1 MRYKSNPIT
10 QKAKS
15 SPFKMKYSGGKTPL
29 MFNPGP
35 NIDPVTG
42 EKPKPKETKFVDTNI
57 GQVAV
62 ERVTTIPGQERKTYE
77 EAGVSREEGEKYWKE
92 NPEKYKEY
100 LESKQPQQIVERR
113 GVNMLNTPRSMQP
126 GRNFFGLTIS
136 KDVGDKMSS
145 QDIGNLYRKAKELN
159 KNNKDML
166 DLIEMDFRRY
176 LRENKYKRG
185 SSKTKV
191 GDWERIN

>member
-1 MRYKSNPIT
+1 MRYKSNLIT

-29 MFNPGP
+29 MFNADP
-35 NIDPVTG
+35 NIDPITG
-42 EKPKPKETKFVDTNI
+42 EKPKPKETKFIDTKEGRI
-57 GQVAV
+57 AV
-62 ERVTTIPGQERKTYE
+62 ERQTVIPGQKVEKLAQPGTPEYDKWKAAV
-77 EAGVSREEGEKYWKE
+77 EA
-92 NPEKYKEY
+92 NPSIEDKYKD
-100 LESKQPQQIVERR
+100 QIITEKRDVK
-113 GVNMLNTPRSMQP
+113 MFNTPRSMQP

-145 QDIGNLYRKAKELN
+145 QAIGNLYRKAKELN

-185 SSKTKV
+185 KSKTKV
-191 GDWERIN
+191 GNWERIN